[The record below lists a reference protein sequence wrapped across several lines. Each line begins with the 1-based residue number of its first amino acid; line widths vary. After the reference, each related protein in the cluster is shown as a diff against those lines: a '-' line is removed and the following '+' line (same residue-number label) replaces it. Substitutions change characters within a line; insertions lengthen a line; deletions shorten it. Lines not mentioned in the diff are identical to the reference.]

1 MAIKIIK
8 PGLFTTVQ
16 DKGRSGH
23 QFEGYSPA
31 GVMDRPSYEIL
42 NTLLETEGQP
52 ALEITMIG
60 PTIKFLDQNLF
71 AMTGAPFSATLNGQ
85 PVSHQTVIK
94 VEKNDVLEIGH
105 VIHGMRGYIG
115 FAKPLDIPLFE
126 GSYAT
131 HTRTGI
137 GGFKGRALK
146 VNDIIPTQS
155 KSHDLNHN
163 INTTKPIQEFA
174 TDIHKFNW
182 DSIDNICTVI
192 WIVLVI
198 ILSFKFLKALLYLKY
213 LKKQSLYLN
222 EIEKKKIDTILFN
235 HQYKKNIVIRKAETI
250 QSPITFWYGKYII
263 LIPSSYFKSVI
274 DKRLKYIIL
283 HEYAHAKNRDTLH
296 LIIFNIFSIIMS
308 YNPLVHIVKRK
319 IIHDNEVE
327 ADRFVLNN
335 INKNEFKTYA
345 ESIMDSVLNVPF
357 FNKNILSHSFNG
369 KKSLLKRR
377 LINIKEA
384 NLKKQSK
391 LILIFICIFTFL
403 LMVIQSQFLM
413 GQSITDYNYKKP
425 LHNDYQILDK
435 SKIFG
440 SNSGS
445 FVMYSMKKDKYYI
458 YNEKESRKRYSPN
471 STYKIY
477 LAMFGLD
484 RHIINDENSR
494 MSWNHKHYPF
504 DAWNKE
510 QDLNTAMQNSVNW
523 YFERISDQIPKNYT
537 ATQLKQLNYGNKNL
551 GSYKSYWMEDSL
563 KISNLE
569 QVIVFK
575 NMMEQNNHFSKKAKN
590 QLSSSLLIKKNE
602 KYELYGKTGTGI
614 VNGKYNN
621 GWFVGYVITN
631 HDKYYFATHLSDGK
645 PSGKNAELISEKI
658 LKEMGV
664 LNGQ

>member
-1 MAIKIIK
+1 MAKLLIMSIVSFCFIFLLL
-8 PGLFTTVQ
+8 LFF
-16 DKGRSGH
+16 R
-23 QFEGYSPA
+23 Y
-31 GVMDRPSYEIL
+31 IL
-42 NTLLETEGQP
+42 KRYFNYMLNYKVWYLTLLAGLIP
-52 ALEITMIG
+52 FI
-60 PTIKFLDQNLF
+60 PIKFSFFKFNNLNNQEP
-71 AMTGAPFSATLNGQ
+71 TVESNSHNLN
-85 PVSHQTVIK
+85 P
-94 VEKNDVLEIGH
+94 
-105 VIHGMRGYIG
+105 
-115 FAKPLDIPLFE
+115 
-126 GSYAT
+126 
-131 HTRTGI
+131 
-137 GGFKGRALK
+137 
-146 VNDIIPTQS
+146 
-155 KSHDLNHN
+155 N
-163 INTTKPIQEFA
+163 INTTKPVHEFT

-198 ILSFKFLKALLYLKY
+198 ILSFKFLNSLLYLKY

-222 EIEKKKIDTILFN
+222 EKEKDKINKILFN
-235 HQYKKNIVIRKAETI
+235 HQYKRNIVIRKAESI
-250 QSPITFWYGKYII
+250 HSPITFWYGKYII
-263 LIPSSYFKSVI
+263 LIPSLYFKSI
-274 DKRLKYIIL
+274 NDKKLKYIIL

-296 LIIFNIFSIIMS
+296 LIIFHIFSIAMS
-308 YNPLVHIVKRK
+308 YNPLIQIVKRK
-319 IIHDNEVE
+319 MIHDNEVE

-335 INKNEFKTYA
+335 INKNEFKSYA
-345 ESIMDSVLNVPF
+345 EAIMDSVLKTSF

-377 LINIKEA
+377 LINIKEG

-391 LILIFICIFTFL
+391 LILIFICIFTFFI
-403 LMVIQSQFLM
+403 MIIQSQFLM
-413 GQSITDYNYKKP
+413 GQSLTDYNYKKP
-425 LHNDYQILDK
+425 LQSDYQILDE
-435 SKIFG
+435 SKNFG

-458 YNEKESRKRYSPN
+458 YNEKESRKRYSPD

-477 LAMFGLD
+477 LALFGLD
-484 RHIINDENSR
+484 RHIISDKNSR
-494 MSWNHKHYPF
+494 MSWNHNHYPF
-504 DAWNKE
+504 DSWNKD
-510 QDLNTAMQNSVNW
+510 QDLNTAIQNSVNW
-523 YFERISDQIPKNYT
+523 YFERISNQIPKNYT
-537 ATQLKQLNYGNKNL
+537 AAQLKQLNYGNENL

-631 HDKYYFATHLSDGK
+631 HDKYYFSTHLSDEK
-645 PSGKNAELISEKI
+645 ASGENAKFINEKI